1 MIKAEQIHEFDC
13 EIYPRKLWVAVGV
26 PYAVIK
32 DMFEDV
38 APMDENTDAQ
48 VDNTRRLKPD
58 IKGGLLVRFE
68 NRNAMTSANI
78 THEAAHVAMEIF
90 AYVGAYPDPG
100 TRSRSRICADGL
112 QNVSTKLKIRRN
124 ERT

>member
-1 MIKAEQIHEFDC
+1 MIKTEQIHEFDC
-13 EIYPRKLWVAVGV
+13 EIYPRKPWVAIGV
-26 PYAVIK
+26 PYDVIK

-78 THEAAHVAMEIF
+78 THEAAHAQWRYSPMWAHI
-90 AYVGAYPDPG
+90 PTRK

-112 QNVSTKLKIRRN
+112 QNVLTK
-124 ERT
+124 

>member
-1 MIKAEQIHEFDC
+1 MIKTEQIHEFDC

-26 PYAVIK
+26 PYDVIK

-38 APMDENTDAQ
+38 APMDENADAQ
-48 VDNTRRLKPD
+48 VDNTRRLEPD

-90 AYVGAYPDPG
+90 AYVGAYPDPKNQEPFAYLCG
-100 TRSRSRICADGL
+100 WVAKCI
-112 QNVSTKLKIRRN
+112 N
-124 ERT
+124 EVKNKKK

>member
-1 MIKAEQIHEFDC
+1 MIKTEQIHEFDC

-38 APMDENTDAQ
+38 APMDENTAAQ

-68 NRNAMTSANI
+68 NRTSNDIRKYHA
-78 THEAAHVAMEIF
+78 
-90 AYVGAYPDPG
+90 
-100 TRSRSRICADGL
+100 RSCA
-112 QNVSTKLKIRRN
+112 RRN
-124 ERT
+124 GDIRLCGRIPRPEESRAVRLSMRMGC